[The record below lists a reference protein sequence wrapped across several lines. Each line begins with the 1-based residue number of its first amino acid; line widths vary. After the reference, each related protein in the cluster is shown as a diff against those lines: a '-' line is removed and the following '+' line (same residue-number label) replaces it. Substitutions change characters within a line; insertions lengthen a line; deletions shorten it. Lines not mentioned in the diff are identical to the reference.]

1 MKKPNKSAGVQYK
14 LIFYY
19 ALFALLPMFLIAVFT
34 YGNTKKIQLERLY
47 EELSYQME
55 HTIKNLDEKANS
67 YYAVS
72 NMFYMDN
79 TLQSYL
85 TADYSQ
91 RGYEDLYSYV
101 DDLFSNVKTFNPDI
115 TKISVYTSNRTLPQD
130 EYYFYLLD
138 PEKLPDWYQTT
149 GNGGVMHMQNTGN
162 GTISFTRK
170 LNFYESGQ
178 YQIFVYMEITEDYL
192 NQMLGLGD
200 EEITMVLLNDAGEI
214 QASNHPEL
222 IGKNM
227 ASINLEKQ
235 IFMKNN
241 TAYCGQLQ
249 MFTDSRRYDK
259 EAGLAASRNFLVFFV
274 SAVLALVAIYLYSRS
289 FRNKVDKVRQ
299 GARSIGEGKLDYRIF
314 LSENGRGRDELDEIA
329 DSVNQMGEQIHTLI
343 EESYK
348 KELDR
353 KISELNLLQEQI
365 NPHFLYNALSS
376 ISVLAMGNGDKA
388 ASRAILYLSDFYRI
402 TLSKG
407 KQDITIRE
415 ELNLLESYLK
425 IQRMRFDDSI
435 EVEYEL
441 DESLLDVHVV
451 KLTLQPIVENAIHHG
466 RDDDSEVFHILIRLF
481 EEQGKTV
488 FEVIDDGCGMD
499 PEKLMELQNSMNHS
513 EGGYGLRNVNIRIK
527 LQYGPQYGVYI
538 ESERGFGTKIRIEF
552 PGGEREK
559 A

>member
-1 MKKPNKSAGVQYK
+1 MKKTNKSAGVQYK

-55 HTIKNLDEKANS
+55 HTIKNLDEKANN
-67 YYAVS
+67 YYAAS

-101 DDLFSNVKTFNPDI
+101 DDLFSNVKIFNPDI

-138 PEKLPDWYQTT
+138 PENLPDWYQTT

-274 SAVLALVAIYLYSRS
+274 SSVLALAAIYLYSRS

-299 GARSIGEGKLDYRIF
+299 GAKSIGEGKLDYRIF

-376 ISVLAMGNGDKA
+376 ISVLAMGNGDKV

-407 KQDITIRE
+407 KQDIPIRE

-499 PEKLMELQNSMNHS
+499 PEKLMQLQNSMNHS

-527 LQYGPQYGVYI
+527 LQYGSQYGVHI

-552 PGGEREK
+552 PGRERAK

>member
-1 MKKPNKSAGVQYK
+1 MKKTNKSAGVQYK

-55 HTIKNLDEKANS
+55 HTIKNLDEKANN
-67 YYAVS
+67 YYAAS

-101 DDLFSNVKTFNPDI
+101 DDLFSNVKIFNPDI

-138 PEKLPDWYQTT
+138 PKNLPDWYQTT

-259 EAGLAASRNFLVFFV
+259 EAGLAASRIFFAFFV
-274 SAVLALVAIYLYSRS
+274 SAVLALAAIYLYSRS

-299 GARSIGEGKLDYRIF
+299 GAKSIGEGKLDYRIF

-376 ISVLAMGNGDKA
+376 ISVLAMGNGDKV

-425 IQRMRFDDSI
+425 IQRMRFGDSI

-481 EEQGKTV
+481 EEQEKTV

>member
-1 MKKPNKSAGVQYK
+1 MKKTNKSAGVQYK

-55 HTIKNLDEKANS
+55 HTIKNLDEKANN
-67 YYAVS
+67 YYAAS

-101 DDLFSNVKTFNPDI
+101 DDLFSNVKIFNPDI

-138 PEKLPDWYQTT
+138 PENLPDWYQTT

-274 SAVLALVAIYLYSRS
+274 SSVLALAAIYLYSRS

-299 GARSIGEGKLDYRIF
+299 GAKSIGEGKLDYRIF

-376 ISVLAMGNGDKA
+376 ISVLAMGNGDKV

-407 KQDITIRE
+407 KQDIPIRE

-466 RDDDSEVFHILIRLF
+466 RDNDSEVFHILIRLF
-481 EEQGKTV
+481 EEQEKTV

-499 PEKLMELQNSMNHS
+499 PEKLMDLQNSMNHS

-552 PGGEREK
+552 PGRERAK

>member
-1 MKKPNKSAGVQYK
+1 MKKTNKSAGVQYK

-55 HTIKNLDEKANS
+55 HTIKNLDEKANN
-67 YYAVS
+67 YYAAS

-101 DDLFSNVKTFNPDI
+101 DDLFSNVKIFNPDI

-138 PEKLPDWYQTT
+138 PENLPDWYQTT

-274 SAVLALVAIYLYSRS
+274 SSVLALAAIYLYSRS

-376 ISVLAMGNGDKA
+376 ISVLAMGNGDKV

-407 KQDITIRE
+407 KQDIPIRE

-499 PEKLMELQNSMNHS
+499 PEKLMDLQNSMNHS

-552 PGGEREK
+552 PGRERAK

>member
-329 DSVNQMGEQIHTLI
+329 DSVNQMREQIHTLI

-481 EEQGKTV
+481 EEQEKTV

-499 PEKLMELQNSMNHS
+499 PEKLMDLQNSMNHS

-552 PGGEREK
+552 PGRERAK

>member
-1 MKKPNKSAGVQYK
+1 MKKTNKSAGVQYK

-55 HTIKNLDEKANS
+55 HTIKNLDEKANN
-67 YYAVS
+67 YYAAS

-101 DDLFSNVKTFNPDI
+101 DDLFSNVKIFNPDI

-138 PEKLPDWYQTT
+138 PENLPDWYQTT

-274 SAVLALVAIYLYSRS
+274 SAVLALAAIYLYSRS

-299 GARSIGEGKLDYRIF
+299 GAKSIGEGKLDYRIF

-376 ISVLAMGNGDKA
+376 ISVLAMGNGDKV

-407 KQDITIRE
+407 KQDIPIRE

-499 PEKLMELQNSMNHS
+499 PEKLMDLQNSMNHS

-527 LQYGPQYGVYI
+527 LQYGFQYGVYI

-552 PGGEREK
+552 PGRERAK

>member
-1 MKKPNKSAGVQYK
+1 MKKTNKSAGVQYK

-55 HTIKNLDEKANS
+55 HTIKNLDEKANN
-67 YYAVS
+67 YYAAS

-101 DDLFSNVKTFNPDI
+101 DDLFSNVKIFNPDI

-138 PEKLPDWYQTT
+138 PENLPDWYQTT

-274 SAVLALVAIYLYSRS
+274 SSVLALAAIYLYSRS

-376 ISVLAMGNGDKA
+376 ISVLAMGNGDKV

-407 KQDITIRE
+407 KQDIPIRE

-499 PEKLMELQNSMNHS
+499 PEKLMQLQNSMNHS

-527 LQYGPQYGVYI
+527 LQYGSQYGVYI

-552 PGGEREK
+552 PGRERAK

>member
-1 MKKPNKSAGVQYK
+1 MKKTNKSAGVQYK

-55 HTIKNLDEKANS
+55 HTIKNLDEKANN
-67 YYAVS
+67 YYAAS

-101 DDLFSNVKTFNPDI
+101 DDLFSNVKIFNPDI

-138 PEKLPDWYQTT
+138 PENLPDWYQTT

-274 SAVLALVAIYLYSRS
+274 SSVLALAAIYLYSRS

-299 GARSIGEGKLDYRIF
+299 GAKSIGEGKLDYRIF

-376 ISVLAMGNGDKA
+376 ISVLAMGNGDKV

-407 KQDITIRE
+407 KQDIPIRE

-425 IQRMRFDDSI
+425 IQRMRFDNSI

-499 PEKLMELQNSMNHS
+499 PEKLMQLQNSMNHS

-527 LQYGPQYGVYI
+527 LQYGSQYGVYI

-552 PGGEREK
+552 PGRERAK

>member
-1 MKKPNKSAGVQYK
+1 MKKTNKSAGVQYK

-55 HTIKNLDEKANS
+55 HTIKNLDEKANN

-101 DDLFSNVKTFNPDI
+101 DDLFSNIKTFNPDI

-138 PEKLPDWYQTT
+138 PKNLPDWYQTT

-274 SAVLALVAIYLYSRS
+274 SSVLALAAIYLYSRS

-299 GARSIGEGKLDYRIF
+299 GARSIGEGKLNYRIF
-314 LSENGRGRDELDEIA
+314 LPENGRDRDELDEIA
-329 DSVNQMGEQIHTLI
+329 DSVNQLGEKIHTLI

-376 ISVLAMGNGDKA
+376 ISVLAMGNGDKV

-466 RDDDSEVFHILIRLF
+466 RDDDSEAFHILIRLF

-499 PEKLMELQNSMNHS
+499 PEKLMDLQNSMNHS

-552 PGGEREK
+552 PGRERAK

>member
-1 MKKPNKSAGVQYK
+1 MKKTNKSAGVQYK

-55 HTIKNLDEKANS
+55 HTIKNLDEKANN
-67 YYAVS
+67 YYAAS

-101 DDLFSNVKTFNPDI
+101 DDLFSNVKIFNPDI

-138 PEKLPDWYQTT
+138 PENLPDWYQTT

-274 SAVLALVAIYLYSRS
+274 SSVLALAAIYLYSRS

-299 GARSIGEGKLDYRIF
+299 GAKSIGEGKLDYRIF

-376 ISVLAMGNGDKA
+376 ISVLAMGNGDKV

-407 KQDITIRE
+407 KQDIPIRE

-499 PEKLMELQNSMNHS
+499 PEKLMDLQNSMNHS

-552 PGGEREK
+552 PGRERAK

>member
-1 MKKPNKSAGVQYK
+1 MKKTNKSAGVQYK

-55 HTIKNLDEKANS
+55 HTIKNLDEKANN
-67 YYAVS
+67 YYAAS

-101 DDLFSNVKTFNPDI
+101 DDLFSNVKIFNPDI

-138 PEKLPDWYQTT
+138 PENLPDWCQTT

-274 SAVLALVAIYLYSRS
+274 SSVLALAAIYLYSRS

-299 GARSIGEGKLDYRIF
+299 GAKSIGEGKLDYRIF

-376 ISVLAMGNGDKA
+376 ISVLAMGNGDKV

-407 KQDITIRE
+407 KQDIPIRE

-499 PEKLMELQNSMNHS
+499 PEKLMQLQNSMNHS

-527 LQYGPQYGVYI
+527 LQYGSQYGVYI

-552 PGGEREK
+552 PGRERAK

>member
-1 MKKPNKSAGVQYK
+1 MKKTNKSAGVQYK

-55 HTIKNLDEKANS
+55 HTIKNLDEKANN

-101 DDLFSNVKTFNPDI
+101 DDLFSNIKTFNPDI

-138 PEKLPDWYQTT
+138 PENLPDWCQTT

-259 EAGLAASRNFLVFFV
+259 EAGLAASRIFFAFFV
-274 SAVLALVAIYLYSRS
+274 SAVLALAAIYLYSRS

-299 GARSIGEGKLDYRIF
+299 GAKSIGEGKLDYRIF

-376 ISVLAMGNGDKA
+376 ISVLAMGNGDKV

-425 IQRMRFDDSI
+425 IQRMRFGDSI

-481 EEQGKTV
+481 EEQEKTV

>member
-1 MKKPNKSAGVQYK
+1 MKKTNKSAGVQYK

-55 HTIKNLDEKANS
+55 HTIKNLDEKANN
-67 YYAVS
+67 YYAAS

-101 DDLFSNVKTFNPDI
+101 DDLFSNVKIFNPDI

-138 PEKLPDWYQTT
+138 PKNLPDWYQTT

-274 SAVLALVAIYLYSRS
+274 SSVLALAAIYLYSRS

-299 GARSIGEGKLDYRIF
+299 GAKSIGEGKLDYRIF

-376 ISVLAMGNGDKA
+376 ISVLAMGNGDKV

-499 PEKLMELQNSMNHS
+499 PEKLMQLQNSMNHS

-527 LQYGPQYGVYI
+527 LQYGSQYGVYI

-552 PGGEREK
+552 PGRERAK

>member
-1 MKKPNKSAGVQYK
+1 MKKTNKSAGVQYK

-55 HTIKNLDEKANS
+55 HTIKNLDEKANN
-67 YYAVS
+67 YYAAS

-101 DDLFSNVKTFNPDI
+101 DDLFSNVKIFNPDI

-138 PEKLPDWYQTT
+138 PENLPDWYQTT

-274 SAVLALVAIYLYSRS
+274 SSVLALAAIYLYSRS

-376 ISVLAMGNGDKA
+376 ISVLAMGNGDKV
-388 ASRAILYLSDFYRI
+388 ASRAILYLSDFDRI

-407 KQDITIRE
+407 KQDIPIRE

-499 PEKLMELQNSMNHS
+499 PEKLMQLQNSMNHS

-527 LQYGPQYGVYI
+527 LQYGSQYGVYI

-552 PGGEREK
+552 PGRERAK

>member
-1 MKKPNKSAGVQYK
+1 MKKTNKSAGVQYK

-55 HTIKNLDEKANS
+55 HTIKNLDEKANN
-67 YYAVS
+67 YYAAS

-101 DDLFSNVKTFNPDI
+101 DDLFSNVKIFNPDI

-138 PEKLPDWYQTT
+138 PKNLPDWYQTT

-259 EAGLAASRNFLVFFV
+259 EAGLAASRIFFVFFV
-274 SAVLALVAIYLYSRS
+274 SAVLALAAIYLYSRS

-299 GARSIGEGKLDYRIF
+299 GAKSIGEGKLDYRIF

-376 ISVLAMGNGDKA
+376 ISVLAMGNGDKV

-425 IQRMRFDDSI
+425 IQRMRFGDSI

-481 EEQGKTV
+481 EEQEKTV

>member
-34 YGNTKKIQLERLY
+34 YGNTKKNQLERLY

-481 EEQGKTV
+481 EEQEKTV

-499 PEKLMELQNSMNHS
+499 PEKLMDLQNSMNHS

-552 PGGEREK
+552 PGRERAK

>member
-19 ALFALLPMFLIAVFT
+19 ALFVLLPMFLIAVFT

-55 HTIKNLDEKANS
+55 HTIKNLDEKANN
-67 YYAVS
+67 YYAAS

-101 DDLFSNVKTFNPDI
+101 DDLFSNVKIFNPDI

-138 PEKLPDWYQTT
+138 PENLPDWYQTT

-214 QASNHPEL
+214 QASNDPEL

-235 IFMKNN
+235 LFMKNN

-259 EAGLAASRNFLVFFV
+259 EAGLVASRIFFVFFV
-274 SAVLALVAIYLYSRS
+274 SAVLALAAIYLYSRS

-299 GARSIGEGKLDYRIF
+299 GARSIGEGKLNYRIF
-314 LSENGRGRDELDEIA
+314 LSENGRDRDELDEIA
-329 DSVNQMGEQIHTLI
+329 DSVNQLGEKIHTLI

-376 ISVLAMGNGDKA
+376 ISVLAMGNGDKV

-466 RDDDSEVFHILIRLF
+466 RDDDSEAFHILIRLF

-499 PEKLMELQNSMNHS
+499 PEKLMDLQNSMNHS

-552 PGGEREK
+552 PGRERAK

>member
-1 MKKPNKSAGVQYK
+1 MKKTNKSAGVQYK

-55 HTIKNLDEKANS
+55 HTIKNLDEKANN

-101 DDLFSNVKTFNPDI
+101 DDLFSNIKTFNPDI

-138 PEKLPDWYQTT
+138 PENLPDWCQTT

-259 EAGLAASRNFLVFFV
+259 EAGLAASRIFFVFFV
-274 SAVLALVAIYLYSRS
+274 SAVLALAAIYLYSRS

-299 GARSIGEGKLDYRIF
+299 GAKSIGEGKLDYRIF

-376 ISVLAMGNGDKA
+376 ISVLAMGNGDKV

-425 IQRMRFDDSI
+425 IQRMRFGDSI

-481 EEQGKTV
+481 EEQEKTV

>member
-1 MKKPNKSAGVQYK
+1 MKKTNKSAGVQYK

-55 HTIKNLDEKANS
+55 HTIKNLDEKANN
-67 YYAVS
+67 YYAAS

-101 DDLFSNVKTFNPDI
+101 DDLFSNVKIFNPDI

-138 PEKLPDWYQTT
+138 PENLPDWYQTT

-274 SAVLALVAIYLYSRS
+274 SAVLALAAIYLYSRS

-314 LSENGRGRDELDEIA
+314 LPENGRGRDELDEIA
-329 DSVNQMGEQIHTLI
+329 DSVNQMGEKIHTLI

-425 IQRMRFDDSI
+425 IQRMRFGDSI

-481 EEQGKTV
+481 EEQEKTV

-552 PGGEREK
+552 PGRERAK

>member
-34 YGNTKKIQLERLY
+34 YSDTKRIQLERLY

-55 HTIKNLDEKANS
+55 YTSKNLDEKTNS

-85 TADYSQ
+85 TADYSS
-91 RGYEDLYSYV
+91 RGYEDLYAYV
-101 DDLFSNVKTFNPDI
+101 DDLFTNARTFYPDI
-115 TKISVYTSNRTLPQD
+115 TRISVYTSNITLPQD

-138 PEKLPDWYQTT
+138 PENLPDWYQAT
-149 GNGGVMHMQNTGN
+149 GNGGIMHMQNN
-162 GTISFTRK
+162 GDGSISFTRK

-178 YQIFVYMEITEDYL
+178 YQIFVRLEISEDYL

-200 EEITMVLLNDAGEI
+200 EEITMVLLNADGKI
-214 QASNHPEL
+214 QASNQPNL
-222 IGKNM
+222 VGKKM
-227 ASINLEKQ
+227 DSLDLKKQ
-235 IFMKNN
+235 LLMKNK
-241 TAYCGQLQ
+241 TAYCGELQ

-259 EAGLAASRNFLVFFV
+259 EAGMAASRVFLVFFV
-274 SAVLALVAIYLYSRS
+274 SSVLALSAIYLYSRS
-289 FRNKVDKVRQ
+289 FRKKVDKVRQ
-299 GARSIGEGKLDYRIF
+299 GAKSIGEGRLDYRIPIRE
-314 LSENGRGRDELDEIA
+314 SEKGRDELDEIA
-329 DSVNQMGEQIHTLI
+329 ESVNHMGEQINHLI

-348 KELDR
+348 KELER

-376 ISVLAMGNGDKA
+376 ISVLAMGNGDKDT
-388 ASRAILYLSDFYRI
+388 SRAIVYLSDFYRI
-402 TLSKG
+402 TLNKG

-415 ELNLLESYLK
+415 ELKLLESYLK
-425 IQRMRFDDSI
+425 IQRMRFGDYI
-435 EVEYEL
+435 EVEYDL
-441 DESLLDVHVV
+441 DESLLDMRVV

-466 RDDDSEVFHILIRLF
+466 RTDDSEVFHILIRLF
-481 EEQGKTV
+481 EDQGKTV

-499 PEKLMELQNSMNHS
+499 QEKLMELQNSMNQS

-552 PGGEREK
+552 PGKG
-559 A
+559 ADT

>member
-1 MKKPNKSAGVQYK
+1 MKKTNKSAGVQYK

-55 HTIKNLDEKANS
+55 HTIKNLDEKANN

-101 DDLFSNVKTFNPDI
+101 DDLFSNIKTFNPDI

-138 PEKLPDWYQTT
+138 PKNLPDWYQTT

-259 EAGLAASRNFLVFFV
+259 EAGLAASRIFFVFFV
-274 SAVLALVAIYLYSRS
+274 SAVLALAAIYLYSRS

-299 GARSIGEGKLDYRIF
+299 GAKSIGEGKLDYRIF

-376 ISVLAMGNGDKA
+376 ISVLAMGNGDKV

-481 EEQGKTV
+481 EEQEKTV

-552 PGGEREK
+552 PGRERAK

>member
-1 MKKPNKSAGVQYK
+1 MKKTNKSAGVQYK

-481 EEQGKTV
+481 EEQEKTV

-499 PEKLMELQNSMNHS
+499 PEKLMDLQNSMNHS

-552 PGGEREK
+552 PGRERAK

>member
-1 MKKPNKSAGVQYK
+1 MKKTNKSAGVQYK

-55 HTIKNLDEKANS
+55 HTIKNLDEKANN
-67 YYAVS
+67 YYAAS

-101 DDLFSNVKTFNPDI
+101 DDLFSNVKIFNPDI

-138 PEKLPDWYQTT
+138 PENLPDWYQTT

-274 SAVLALVAIYLYSRS
+274 SSVLALAAIYLYSRS

-299 GARSIGEGKLDYRIF
+299 GARSIGEGKLNYRIF
-314 LSENGRGRDELDEIA
+314 LPENGRDRDELDEIA
-329 DSVNQMGEQIHTLI
+329 DSVNQLGEKIHTLI

-376 ISVLAMGNGDKA
+376 ISVLAMGNGDKV

-407 KQDITIRE
+407 KQDIPIRE

-499 PEKLMELQNSMNHS
+499 PEKLMQLQNSMNHS

-527 LQYGPQYGVYI
+527 LQYGSQYGVYI

-552 PGGEREK
+552 PGRERAK

>member
-1 MKKPNKSAGVQYK
+1 MKKTNKSAGVQYK

-55 HTIKNLDEKANS
+55 HTIKNLDEKANN
-67 YYAVS
+67 YYAAS

-101 DDLFSNVKTFNPDI
+101 DDLFSNVKIFNPDI

-138 PEKLPDWYQTT
+138 PKNLPDWYQTT

-274 SAVLALVAIYLYSRS
+274 SAVLALAAIYLYSRS

-299 GARSIGEGKLDYRIF
+299 GAKSIGEGKLDYRIF

-376 ISVLAMGNGDKA
+376 ISVLAMGNGDKV

-451 KLTLQPIVENAIHHG
+451 KLTLHPIVENAIHHG

-499 PEKLMELQNSMNHS
+499 PEKLMQLQNSMNHS

-527 LQYGPQYGVYI
+527 LQYGSQYGVYI

-552 PGGEREK
+552 PGRERAK